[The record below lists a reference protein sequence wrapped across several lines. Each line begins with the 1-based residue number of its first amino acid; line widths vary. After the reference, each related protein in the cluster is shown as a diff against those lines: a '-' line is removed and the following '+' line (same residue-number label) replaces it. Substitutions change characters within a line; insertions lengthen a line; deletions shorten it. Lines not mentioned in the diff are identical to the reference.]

1 MLKSLSLALVVGLCA
16 CTHTETVL
24 VNHVAEHEQALQ
36 LTQDSAEHLQ
46 ECRERFMMC
55 GVETGGM
62 ICGVN
67 LTDDGQVDCMVA
79 GFPECLATCGQQAWI
94 KVQACMIKIK
104 NEPYCKDV
112 R

>member
-79 GFPECLATCGQQAWI
+79 GQQAWI